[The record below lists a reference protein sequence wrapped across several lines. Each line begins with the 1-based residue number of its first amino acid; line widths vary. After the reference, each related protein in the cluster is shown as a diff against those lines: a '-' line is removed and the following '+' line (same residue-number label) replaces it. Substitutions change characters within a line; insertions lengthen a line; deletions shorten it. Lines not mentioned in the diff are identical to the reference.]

1 MSHII
6 CSMALVALIFVI
18 PSFYLIVVDNV
29 ENQVIVRELQEI
41 SDYTSNTIENLYF
54 LVNSTSGQD
63 VTLEKDLM
71 YLPSSV
77 EDSIY
82 VLNIITESNG
92 EVEEVI
98 NVQAYLKTNPSLIAN
113 SWILPGLT
121 LADEN
126 VSLESGERLAI
137 VGCRRNETGNYV
149 WIRYD

>member
-1 MSHII
+1 
-6 CSMALVALIFVI
+6 MALVALIFII

-29 ENQVIVRELQEI
+29 ENEVIVRELQEI
-41 SDYTSNTIENLYF
+41 TDYTSNTIENLYF

-63 VTLEKDLM
+63 ITLEKELI

-82 VLNIITESNG
+82 VLNIVSESN
-92 EVEEVI
+92 EVI
-98 NVQAYLKTNPSLIAN
+98 NVQAYLKSNPSLIAS

-126 VSLESGERLAI
+126 ISLESGERLAI
-137 VGCRRNETGNYV
+137 VGCRRNVTGNYV
-149 WIRYD
+149 WIRSD